1 MVAGQ
6 PAVWERKRPPEHK
19 KEMEKQNGC
28 SRASKGIHGPI
39 HRSTIGN
46 SGEKGGK
53 WLLLTLS
60 VSVCQSDCLFNSNGH
75 LAAISRHH

>member
-6 PAVWERKRPPEHK
+6 PAVWEKKRPPEHK

-28 SRASKGIHGPI
+28 IRASKGTHGPI

-53 WLLLTLS
+53 WAPTH
-60 VSVCQSDCLFNSNGH
+60 SVCQSDCLFNSNGH